1 MFYKNISVNKELNN
15 LIKIIVFLPILF
27 FFLPAMYIP
36 GVNIPYYDLF
46 MAIFLLFICIFA
58 KKLFNKLL
66 NFTKYRFFRVLLTL
80 IIYIITTG
88 FSLLLIGKFEILHY
102 IYGVFLFF
110 IFNNLS
116 WYIYPFIV
124 SNKFIPLKSLMRIFL
139 IAVYII
145 CLYGLFEYFCTNI
158 MHSDLLIPI
167 QHIILNRRF
176 MIFENY
182 DVVSSRLYAVFE
194 EPGYLGAFLCINMP
208 IVYKVIFSKFKI
220 LNNNVLNIILKKTF
234 GIVIFLVIIAMQ
246 SPIWLIIYLLVN
258 LFYFRRK
265 IFNIIK
271 RYFKFIIVICLFL
284 LLNLNILSVFNKI
297 DISETFIYRIRQVLV
312 SFRNPYIF
320 RYAEPSL
327 YDRIYG
333 YNIRYSMFKDNRL
346 LGVGYDNAKNYS
358 INYFD
363 KIDLPEPIKAR
374 PKVYNQPYQISGS
387 ILWNCLSDIGII
399 GTILVYLFFIFNFLK
414 LKHINEKLYMKN
426 FETTFMSGVEISYL
440 LLIILSI
447 YDIRLNVV
455 WIWFLLGLNLAYI
468 CYLKK
473 YLINSPSNIVI
484 EVQNY
489 E

>member
-194 EPGYLGAFLCINMP
+194 EPGYLGAFLCINLP
-208 IVYKVIFSKFKI
+208 IIYNVIFSKFYLCKNTI
-220 LNNNVLNIILKKTF
+220 LNTIIKKTF
-234 GIVIFLVIIAMQ
+234 LIILFFTILAVQ
-246 SPIWLIIYLLVN
+246 SPIWLIVYILVN
-258 LFYFRRK
+258 FYYFRK
-265 IFNIIK
+265 NILFLIK
-271 RYFKFIIVICLFL
+271 KFFKFIILIFVITILI
-284 LLNLNILSVFNKI
+284 LLNLSTLFNNIK
-297 DISETFIYRIRQVLV
+297 ISETYINRISQVVFAGLDP
-312 SFRNPYIF
+312 SKLK
-320 RYAEPSL
+320 YAETSL
-327 YDRIYG
+327 YTRIYS
-333 YNIRYSMFKDNRL
+333 YSVRLEIFKDNFFF
-346 LGVGYDNAKNYS
+346 GVGYDNTKNQAKNYIYKS
-358 INYFD
+358 TLPAPVDLKNNGSNKPNNIN
-363 KIDLPEPIKAR
+363 
-374 PKVYNQPYQISGS
+374 GS
-387 ILWNCLSDIGII
+387 ILWNYLSDTGIF
-399 GTILVYLFFIFNFLK
+399 GTFLLYLFFITNLLK
-414 LKHINEKLYMKN
+414 LKNINKKIN
-426 FETTFMSGVEISYL
+426 FSSFEITFMKGTEISYL
-440 LLIILSI
+440 ILILISF
-447 YDIRLNVV
+447 YDIRPNVV
-455 WIWFLLGLNLAYI
+455 WIWFLLGFNLPYI
-468 CYLKK
+468 FYIKRLQTNNFAILPECK
-473 YLINSPSNIVI
+473 N
-484 EVQNY
+484 
-489 E
+489 